1 MNTPN
6 DSTSFVKND
15 EYFYYFI
22 GYHLKKAGME
32 ELLQR
37 LYLDFRFLGQNIK
50 ANGLQKT
57 FGDMKHY
64 KKEIIGKYNF

>member
-1 MNTPN
+1 
-6 DSTSFVKND
+6 
-15 EYFYYFI
+15 
-22 GYHLKKAGME
+22 ME